1 MDIAIPPRVIA
12 EAVRMG
18 RTVMLV
24 YVAAT
29 CGFGVL
35 GCLLAALW
43 IAVLP
48 HVGPA
53 GAPLVVAGALALIGV
68 VTIAVLRQR
77 DPIPPVV
84 APRQDDI
91 ATLIDAASALTRA
104 DKVPALLAALLAG
117 FAAGARP
124 K

>member
-1 MDIAIPPRVIA
+1 MNIGIPPLVIA
-12 EAVRMG
+12 EAARMG
-18 RTVMLV
+18 RAATIV
-24 YVAAT
+24 YVAVT

-53 GAPLVVAGALALIGV
+53 GAPLVVAGALAAVAV
-68 VTIAVLRQR
+68 VTIAALRQR
-77 DPIPPVV
+77 QPPPV
-84 APRQDDI
+84 APPVSDDI
-91 ATLIDAASALTRA
+91 ARLLALAGDMTRA
-104 DKVPALLAALLAG
+104 DKVPVLLSALLAG
-117 FAAGARP
+117 LVAGARP

>member
-1 MDIAIPPRVIA
+1 
-12 EAVRMG
+12 MG
-18 RTVMLV
+18 RAATIV
-24 YVAAT
+24 YVAVT

-53 GAPLVVAGALALIGV
+53 GAPLVVAGALAAVAV
-68 VTIAVLRQR
+68 VTIAALRQR
-77 DPIPPVV
+77 QPPPV
-84 APRQDDI
+84 APPVSDDI
-91 ATLIDAASALTRA
+91 ARLLALAGDMTRA
-104 DKVPALLAALLAG
+104 DKVPVLLSALLAG
-117 FAAGARP
+117 LVAGARP